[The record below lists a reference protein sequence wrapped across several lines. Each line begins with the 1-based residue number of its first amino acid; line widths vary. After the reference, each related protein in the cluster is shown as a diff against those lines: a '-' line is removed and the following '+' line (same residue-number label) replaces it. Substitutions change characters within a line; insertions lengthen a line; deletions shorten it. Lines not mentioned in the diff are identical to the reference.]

1 MATAAEAS
9 GGAVAP
15 SVAWRVVR
23 AVELLFAAV
32 GLYGFFLQLPLAS
45 AAASSVLR
53 LAAAF
58 SVQQYTFLLG
68 NAIVIALF
76 ALFRRRDDDDEEASP
91 SSPSPLHISW
101 WWPSDGDAQADKYL
115 PLPGPPSLMPPPP
128 PAAITDEAG
137 EKEIPAVFEDKEAV
151 HVTKVRAAQPPRRSK
166 SEKTTTSNSGAA
178 ARRRR
183 AEPELRRGESENGRQ
198 WLVAAAEAT
207 PVESGMEV
215 EAFQRLIEEFI
226 EKKKTG
232 FHLEESAAAAKAAAA
247 GGAVVVVK

>member
-9 GGAVAP
+9 GGTVAP

-32 GLYGFFLQLPLAS
+32 GLYGFFLQLPLVS

-58 SVQQYTFLLG
+58 SVQQYTFLVG

-76 ALFRRRDDDDEEASP
+76 ALFCRRDDDEEEASQQY
-91 SSPSPLHISW
+91 ISW

-115 PLPGPPSLMPPPP
+115 PLTGPPSLMPPPP
-128 PAAITDEAG
+128 PSPITDEAG
-137 EKEIPAVFEDKEAV
+137 EKEKEIVAVFEDKEAV

-166 SEKTTTSNSGAA
+166 SEKSTTTTTGGGAA

-207 PVESGMEV
+207 PVESGMDV

-232 FHLEESAAAAKAAAA
+232 FHLEESAAAAA
-247 GGAVVVVK
+247 GGAVAVVK